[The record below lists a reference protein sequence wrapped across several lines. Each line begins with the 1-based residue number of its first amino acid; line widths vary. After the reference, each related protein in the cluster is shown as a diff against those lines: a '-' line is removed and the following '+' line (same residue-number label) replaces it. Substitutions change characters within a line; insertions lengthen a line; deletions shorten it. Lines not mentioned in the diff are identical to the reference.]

1 MNLTN
6 VVREDTEAIE
16 QMVSGLAWESVGSRQ
31 RFLRVSRRRVRVV
44 EVGRK
49 GHPLVFLHGAGG
61 WAETWGEVVPAM
73 ARAGYHCFAVDL
85 PGFGQ
90 SAPPLRPRYFEPG
103 RSYYVR
109 WTTKLLD
116 ELKLK
121 RATLV
126 GHSLGG
132 TVAMLTAA
140 TVPERVARL
149 VLMAP
154 GGFGDPVLYRLRMMA
169 LPFGEWLA
177 PYVPDRLI
185 RGFLRANAYDPKCLP
200 EWLYAD
206 ALKYARSGGGAELAR
221 VMAQGLSKFRGPNGL
236 GAQWR
241 ARVSASIRCPTMV
254 LWGRKDRT
262 LPVSHAVDAAATL
275 PGAVVE
281 VIENAGHLLM
291 LEKPRLVQ
299 RALLAFLEVTA
310 TRLTRPPSRTAP
322 ATAGAEFAMP
332 PAL

>member
-1 MNLTN
+1 ML
-6 VVREDTEAIE
+6 RDDTEAIDRAA
-16 QMVSGLAWESVGSRQ
+16 SRLAWESVGGRE
-31 RFLRVSRRRVRVV
+31 RFIKVSRRRVRVV

-49 GHPLVFLHGAGG
+49 GHPLVLFHGAGG
-61 WAETWGEVVPAM
+61 WAETWGEVVPAL
-73 ARAGYHCFAVDL
+73 AKAGYHCFAVDL

-90 SAPPLRPRYFEPG
+90 SAPPVHPRYFEPG

-109 WTTKLLD
+109 WAVKVLD
-116 ELKLK
+116 ALKLR
-121 RATLV
+121 RATLI

-132 TVAMLTAA
+132 TIAMLTAA
-140 TVPERVARL
+140 SRPERVARL

-154 GGFGDPVLYRLRMMA
+154 GGFGDPILYRLRMMA
-169 LPFGEWLA
+169 LPFGVWLA
-177 PYVPDRLI
+177 PRIPDRLI
-185 RGFLRANAYDPKCLP
+185 RGFLRANAYDPQCLP

-206 ALKYARSGGGAELAR
+206 ALRYARAGGGAELAR

-241 ARVSASIRCPTMV
+241 VRLAAGVRCPTLV
-254 LWGRKDRT
+254 LWGRQDRT

-310 TRLTRPPSRTAP
+310 ARVTAARLYSRTEP
-322 ATAGAEFAMP
+322 VTRGAEFAMP
-332 PAL
+332 AAL

>member
-1 MNLTN
+1 MG
-6 VVREDTEAIE
+6 VVKEDTSAIDE
-16 QMVSGLAWESVGSRQ
+16 VARERAWESVGGRQ
-31 RFLRVSRRRVRVV
+31 RFLKVSRRQVRVV

-49 GHPLVFLHGAGG
+49 GRPLLFFHGIGG
-61 WAETWGEVVPAM
+61 WAETWGEVVPTM

-90 SAPPLRPRYFEPG
+90 SAPPIRARYFDPG

-109 WTTKLLD
+109 WVAKLMD

-121 RATLV
+121 RATLI

-140 TVPERVARL
+140 SRPERVSRL

-154 GGFGDPVLYRLRMMA
+154 GGFGDPILYRLRMMA

-200 EWLYAD
+200 EWLYED
-206 ALKYARSGGGAELAR
+206 ALKYARAGGGAELAR
-221 VMAQGLSKFRGPNGL
+221 VMSQGLSRFRGPNGL

-241 ARVSASIRCPTMV
+241 ARIAASIRCPTLV
-254 LWGRKDRT
+254 LWGREDRT

-281 VIENAGHLLM
+281 VIDHAGHLLM

-299 RALLAFLEVTA
+299 RALLAFLEA
-310 TRLTRPPSRTAP
+310 TAP
-322 ATAGAEFAMP
+322 SHASRSATARAGTDFAMP

>member
-1 MNLTN
+1 ML
-6 VVREDTEAIE
+6 REDKEAIE
-16 QMVSGLAWESVGSRQ
+16 QVVDGLAWESVGGRQ
-31 RFLRVSRRRVRVV
+31 RFLKVSRRRVRVV

-73 ARAGYHCFAVDL
+73 ARAGYRCYAVDL

-90 SAPPLRPRYFEPG
+90 SAPPQRARYFEPG
-103 RSYYVR
+103 RSFYVR
-109 WTTKLLD
+109 WVTKLLD

-121 RATLV
+121 RATLI

-149 VLMAP
+149 ALMAP
-154 GGFGDPVLYRLRMMA
+154 GGFGDPILYRLRMMA

-185 RGFLRANAYDPKCLP
+185 RGFLRANAYDPRCLP

-206 ALKYARSGGGAELAR
+206 ALKYARSGSGAELAR
-221 VMAQGLSKFRGPNGL
+221 VMAQGLSRFRGPNGL

-241 ARVSASIRCPTMV
+241 ARLAVGIRCPTLV
-254 LWGRKDRT
+254 LWGREDRT

-299 RALLAFLEVTA
+299 RALHAFLEVTA
-310 TRLTRPPSRTAP
+310 ARLSSRTWP
-322 ATAGAEFAMP
+322 VTAGAEFAMP